1 MRLTDYLD
9 KGASLGP
16 GAPCL
21 TTGGHTLT
29 YGEVQELSW
38 RVARA
43 LDRSG
48 VRPGDKVA
56 VLSANDP
63 TAFSCVFGIS
73 RAGAVWC
80 PVNPRNE
87 AAENRELLDLFDC
100 VCLIFQEAYAP
111 LVAKILPDLPKLTTL
126 VCLDGS
132 PSFATPLGPWLDG
145 GPGAPEQTEPPAP
158 LTPLDPFARVDDT
171 VMLVGTGGT
180 TGRPKGVMLT
190 GRNIETMTA
199 LTLMSYPFGPPG
211 DRPLYLALAPLTH
224 AAGVLCFPV
233 MTLGGEIV
241 IMPTPDLTEFLSLVE
256 RHRVTHTFLPPT
268 LIYMLLGH
276 ARLGSTDLTSLRC
289 LWYGAAP
296 MSAARL
302 QEAVE
307 RIGPVMAQLFGQ
319 SEAPMMISTMAP
331 EDHFRPDGSLAV
343 ERFASAGRPSPL
355 VGVAI
360 MDGDG
365 RLLPPGER
373 GEIVVRGS
381 LVMAGYYKNPSA
393 TEEASRHGWHHT
405 GDIGYLDA
413 DNYLFIVDRAKDMI
427 ISGGFNVYSAEV
439 EQAVME
445 HPAVQDC
452 AVVGLPDDKWGE
464 RVTAVVQL
472 HAGTSATSVT
482 DPGIRDF
489 VKARLGSVKAPR
501 QVEVWPDLPRSKVGK
516 VLKNEVRSRLL
527 GNADDAHG

>member
-16 GAPCL
+16 DAPCL
-21 TTGGHTLT
+21 TTGADTLT

-38 RVARA
+38 QVARA

-100 VCLIFQEAYAP
+100 VCLIFQEAYTP
-111 LVAKILPDLPKLTTL
+111 LVTKILPDLPKLTTL
-126 VCLDGS
+126 VCLDAS
-132 PSFATPLGPWLDG
+132 PSFADSLDAWLDG
-145 GPGAPEQTEPPAP
+145 LPAGPWEAAPA
-158 LTPLDPFARVDDT
+158 DDT

-190 GRNIETMTA
+190 DRNIETMSA
-199 LTLMSYPFGPPG
+199 LTLMSYPFGP
-211 DRPLYLALAPLTH
+211 RPVYLALAPLTH

-233 MTLGGEIV
+233 LSLGGEIV
-241 IMPTPDLTEFLSLVE
+241 IMPAPDLTGFLALVE

-276 ARLGSTDLTSLRC
+276 AGLPAADLTSLRC

-302 QEAVE
+302 QEAIE

-331 EDHFRPDGSLAV
+331 QDHFRPDGSLAV
-343 ERFASAGRPSPL
+343 ERFTSAGRPSPL
-355 VGVAI
+355 VTVAI
-360 MDGDG
+360 MDPDG
-365 RLLPPGER
+365 KLLPPGER

-393 TEEASRHGWHHT
+393 TAEASRHGWHHT

-413 DNYLFIVDRAKDMI
+413 DHYLFIVDRAKDMI

-439 EQAVME
+439 EQALME

-452 AVVGLPDDKWGE
+452 AVIGLPDDTWGE

-472 HAGTSATSVT
+472 HAPARTADVT
-482 DPGIRDF
+482 DAALRDF
-489 VKARLGSVKAPR
+489 VKARIGSVKAPK
-501 QVEVWPDLPRSKVGK
+501 QIEVWPDLPRSKVGK
-516 VLKNEVRSRLL
+516 VLKNEIRSHLL
-527 GNADDAHG
+527 GDTHD